1 MPQLVNCP
9 HCAHA
14 IDPSSRE
21 CSHCGADLALA
32 TVLAEQVLFRNL
44 QGLAVIDEAPIAPE
58 ILVPRMGDIMVEKG
72 LLSQAQLQKALE
84 YQRHCA
90 QDGQIILLGQAMLE
104 LGLVKRQILDT
115 VITQQIFDLQAALRE
130 ANLQLENRVQERTR
144 DLQAALARVSELNQL
159 KADFISNISHE
170 LRTPL
175 THLKGYL
182 DMWGEGILG
191 PVSRDQREALEIM
204 HNAEARLERLIDDLI
219 EFSLA
224 SRSQV
229 KLNFS
234 EVDLWEIVQNISNRY
249 APTARTKAIN
259 LEVEMR
265 ADLPHVL
272 ADGEKIKWVLAQLTD
287 NALKFTSDHGWV
299 KIQAGLVDESSHNEQ
314 VFVAVTDTGI
324 GIPNERLEELF
335 QPFHQLDGSISRR
348 YSGTGLG
355 LAMVKYI
362 LDAHKSQIMVE
373 SMVGNGTCFHFSL
386 PVWAE
391 GK

>member
-1 MPQLVNCP
+1 
-9 HCAHA
+9 
-14 IDPSSRE
+14 
-21 CSHCGADLALA
+21 
-32 TVLAEQVLFRNL
+32 VLAEQVLFRNL